1 MGKLSAKNRR
11 ESTKVRDEE
20 VRRMYRDILHGLGEL
35 AGVVSKTYVYERI
48 RERTKLSVR
57 TISFILNHTK

>member
-1 MGKLSAKNRR
+1 
-11 ESTKVRDEE
+11 
-20 VRRMYRDILHGLGEL
+20 MYRDILHGLGEL